1 MRCLLSGAH
10 NSRMSAKVWNK
21 ETTPG
26 PGLDAIRDL
35 HLSSRTLCTAP
46 DKALYFSLIMTL
58 CWSLYV
64 FGRGETMQ
72 PDVSERQCLL
82 WNDKRADCQMLC
94 FRKKMRKK
102 VNFAQFDTKSRQWR
116 RYIRVWEKQIWS
128 LVMNEISQCRQ
139 GSSTEERSRHRVG
152 AADSSQSLNH
162 RSKGTPGASPCR
174 RAGAKPDLRLIIVL
188 MCNWA
193 RQAAVQRSTITAWP
207 SVEVS
212 Y

>member
-10 NSRMSAKVWNK
+10 NSWMSVKVWNK

-26 PGLDAIRDL
+26 PGLDAIQDL

-46 DKALYFSLIMTL
+46 DKALNFSLIMKLTH

-82 WNDKRADCQMLC
+82 WNDKRADCQMFC
-94 FRKKMRKK
+94 FRKKMAKLILPNLILK
-102 VNFAQFDTKSRQWR
+102 VDNKDITSESERSKFDHWWWMKS
-116 RYIRVWEKQIWS
+116 VS
-128 LVMNEISQCRQ
+128 AQ
-139 GSSTEERSRHRVG
+139 GSRTEERSGHRVG

-162 RSKGTPGASPCR
+162 RSKGTHSLQEPR
-174 RAGAKPDLRLIIVL
+174 RAVEPE
-188 MCNWA
+188 
-193 RQAAVQRSTITAWP
+193 P
-207 SVEVS
+207 SLTCA
-212 Y
+212 